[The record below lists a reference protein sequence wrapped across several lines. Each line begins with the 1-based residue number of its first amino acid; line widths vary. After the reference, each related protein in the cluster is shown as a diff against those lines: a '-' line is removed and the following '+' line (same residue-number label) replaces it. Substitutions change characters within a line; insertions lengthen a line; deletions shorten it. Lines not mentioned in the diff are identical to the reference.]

1 MGAALAAAAL
11 AAGHE
16 VTVVSGPVSIAYPPA
31 ARVIPVVT
39 TEDMLHACVQVFPQ
53 CDGVIGVAAPCDY
66 RPLQQASHKIAK
78 TGKPLV
84 VELVETP
91 DILATLAQQK
101 THQWMVAFALET
113 DDHRSRA
120 LEKLARKKCDLV
132 VLNSPQAIDV
142 EHTEVEILSCSG
154 KTIATLSGVKEDVAR
169 GIFRAIQDQFIACRA
184 IGK

>member
-1 MGAALAAAAL
+1 MGAALAAAVL

-16 VTVVSGPVSIAYPPA
+16 VTIVSGPVSIAYPPA

-39 TEDMLHACVQVFPQ
+39 TEDMLHACEQVFPQ

-66 RPLQQASHKIAK
+66 RPLQQATHKIAK

-84 VELVETP
+84 MELVETP
-91 DILATLAQQK
+91 DILATLAEQK

-113 DDHRSRA
+113 RDQRSRS

-132 VLNSPQAIDV
+132 VLNSPQAIDA
-142 EHTEVEILSCSG
+142 ERTEVEILSRSG
-154 KTIATLSGVKEDVAR
+154 EIVATLAGTKEDVAR
-169 GIFRAIQDQFIACRA
+169 GIFRVIEQQIPGCP
-184 IGK
+184 